1 MLEYENLK
9 AQPGK
14 FLAHTS
20 LTVVEFEDLLPAFEK
35 AYLKRFPVKKTNAG
49 NVRKRKAGASRKRS
63 LDRIEQKLLFALV
76 YQKSYPLQAIMGKL
90 FGMGQSQAN
99 EWIHELLPILKQ
111 TLDDIGVMPERNPK
125 KFKAKEKSR
134 KDAMDSIID
143 GTERHRQRPKQSEKQ
158 ALHYSSKKKA
168 HTVN

>member
-9 AQPGK
+9 AQPRK
-14 FLAHTS
+14 FLAHTT
-20 LTVVEFEDLLPAFEK
+20 LTVAEFEDLLPAFEK

-49 NVRKRKAGASRKRS
+49 NVRKRKAGANRKRS

-99 EWIHELLPILKQ
+99 E
-111 TLDDIGVMPERNPK
+111 
-125 KFKAKEKSR
+125 
-134 KDAMDSIID
+134 
-143 GTERHRQRPKQSEKQ
+143 
-158 ALHYSSKKKA
+158 
-168 HTVN
+168 